1 MGEVKQDRVARYV
14 ALVEEPSSL
23 DMVVQRVAEEGSL
36 VEICRS
42 LDVPHGRVLTW
53 LMADVARYQLYLRAL
68 EVFAHEKVSET
79 IPLADNADPQA
90 VGKATLQVNT
100 RFRVA
105 KHHAPSLYAEKVE
118 VKHSG
123 TINFSSALQG
133 IAQRRLAEKRASE
146 PAVIDVTPTRDETV
160 L

>member
-1 MGEVKQDRVARYV
+1 VGEVKQDRVARYL
-14 ALVEEPSSL
+14 ALIEEPASL
-23 DMVVQRVAEEGSL
+23 DMLVQRVAEEGSL
-36 VEICRS
+36 VEICKS

-53 LMADVARYQLYLRAL
+53 LMADVARYQLYLRSL
-68 EVFAHEKVSET
+68 EVYAHSKVAET
-79 IPLADNADPQA
+79 VALADGADPQA

-105 KHHAPSLYAEKVE
+105 KHHAPALYAEKVE

-123 TINFSSALQG
+123 TVTFSHALG
-133 IAQRRLAEKRASE
+133 AIAQRRLAAKREAE
-146 PAVIDVTPTRDETV
+146 PAVIDVTPVRDETV